1 MSWQDIL
8 KRKGKQKRQRK
19 ALSEANAQLNTLDD
33 FYAARENVKSALVNT
48 TKGQRQKL
56 LRLIEDDLKKKRDG
70 KIITDKRLIYEKPN
84 PSSSIDGIENFGDMF
99 KFGQH
104 RGLRLPDN
112 VIKLLAKTIYFRDF
126 AQFFMHRHYHPTGG
140 KKRKH
145 GYRKYSYHDRKTMLR
160 NIYQKQFFQAFNE
173 WLKGLTDE
181 QKQQMSEW
189 NEKSNEEERKRYE
202 AEAPER
208 ERKARY
214 EAKKEAKRAKRE
226 AQQAKREERKKLRE
240 GLKGRKPQGAGG
252 QSKSERRSGGRDDS
266 RQFRRL

>member
-1 MSWQDIL
+1 MSWQDVL

-19 ALSEANAQLNTLDD
+19 ALAEANAQLNTLDD
-33 FYAARENVKSALVNT
+33 FYAARENARQALYNT

-70 KIITDKRLIYEKPN
+70 KIITDERLINEKTN
-84 PSSSIDGIENFGDMF
+84 PSTTFTEEENFGHRL

-112 VIKLLAKTIYFRDF
+112 LIKLLAKTIYFRDF
-126 AQFFMHRHYHPTGG
+126 ASFFMNRAYTS
-140 KKRKH
+140 KKTNVY
-145 GYRKYSYHDRKTMLR
+145 GNRKYSYLDRKVMLR
-160 NIYQKQFFQAFNE
+160 DIYQKQFWPAFNE
-173 WLKGLTDE
+173 WMKSLTDE
-181 QKQQMSEW
+181 QKQKMSEW
-189 NEKSNEEERKRYE
+189 NKKSAEEERKRYE

-208 ERKARY
+208 EKKARY

-252 QSKSERRSGGRDDS
+252 KSKSERSREHGRHSS
-266 RQFRRL
+266 RQFKKL